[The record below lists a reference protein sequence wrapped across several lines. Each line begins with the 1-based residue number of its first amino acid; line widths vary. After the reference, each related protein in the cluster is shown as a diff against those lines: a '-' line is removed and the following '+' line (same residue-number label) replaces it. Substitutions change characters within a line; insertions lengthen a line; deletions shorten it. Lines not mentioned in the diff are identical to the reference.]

1 MSTFDYNQIAREYD
15 KWYQTPLGKQ
25 IDEWEKQLFL
35 RHLKKL
41 KTKNILEIGAGT
53 GHWTSFFSDNNFSVT
68 GIDIA
73 GRMLEQAK
81 QKNIAGATF
90 IEALAE
96 DLPFEKESI
105 DNVVAVTALEFVK
118 DRHKAIEEIYRIL
131 KPAGY
136 FIIGGLNALGAL
148 QQERQNDPVFK
159 KAEFFTPESLYKV
172 LEKFGMPYI
181 EGCVY
186 MPNTK
191 ANLDEIIKAENSV
204 PINFLNIYGNFLV
217 GSVKKEK

>member
-1 MSTFDYNQIAREYD
+1 MSTFDYNQIANEYD

-53 GHWTSFFSDNNFSVT
+53 GHWTNFFSANNFSVT
-68 GIDIA
+68 SIDIA
-73 GRMLEQAK
+73 GKMLEKAK

-90 IEALAE
+90 IEASAE
-96 DLPFEKESI
+96 DLPFENESV

-118 DRHKAIEEIYRIL
+118 NQHKAIEEIYRVL
-131 KPAGY
+131 KPGGY
-136 FIIGGLNALGAL
+136 FIVGSLNALGSL
-148 QQERQNDPVFK
+148 QNERQNDPVFK
-159 KAEFFTPESLYKV
+159 NAQYFTRKLLYEK
-172 LEKFGMPYI
+172 LEKFGLPNI
-181 EGCVY
+181 EGAVY
-186 MPNTK
+186 MPNPH
-191 ANLDEIIKAENSV
+191 ANLDEIIKAENSAPV
-204 PINFLNIYGNFLV
+204 NFLNIYGNFLV